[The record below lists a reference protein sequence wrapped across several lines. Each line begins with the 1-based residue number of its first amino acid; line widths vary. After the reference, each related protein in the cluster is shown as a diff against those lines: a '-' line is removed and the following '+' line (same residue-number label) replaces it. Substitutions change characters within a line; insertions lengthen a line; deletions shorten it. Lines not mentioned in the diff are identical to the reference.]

1 MDRVFY
7 ALLILLAQNPT
18 YEVASVKLDNSG
30 SGNSSTNTSKGRI
43 VITNHTLKS
52 LVERA
57 YSVKPFQVVCPEWL
71 ENVRVDIT
79 ATYPPDTKREERPL
93 MLRSLL
99 EERFKLS
106 AHRVSK
112 EVQGLVLVPAKA
124 GFKLTAVERGGS
136 SMSSNGG
143 NVRTLTSKK
152 VAMEELADF
161 LARELDQTVLDRTGI
176 AGVYDFDLRWAHGD
190 QKDDSAPS
198 IFTALQETLGLRL
211 KPEKVPVD
219 IIVVDH
225 MERTPTE
232 N

>member
-1 MDRVFY
+1 MDRVLI
-7 ALLILLAQNPT
+7 ALLSLPAQIPT

-30 SGNSSTNTSKGRI
+30 TGHSSTNTSKGRI
-43 VITNHTLKS
+43 AITNHTLKS

-57 YSVKPFQVVCPEWL
+57 YGVKPFQVACPEWM

-79 ATYPPDTKREERPL
+79 ATYPAETKREDRPL

-112 EVQGLVLVPAKA
+112 EVQGLVLLPAKA
-124 GFKLTAVERGGS
+124 GFKLAPVESGGS

-143 NVRTLTSKK
+143 SVRTLTSKK

-161 LARELDQTVLDRTGI
+161 LGRELDETVLDRTGI
-176 AGVYDFDLRWAHGD
+176 AGVYDFELRWAHGE

-198 IFTALQETLGLRL
+198 IFTALQESPGLRL
-211 KPEKVPVD
+211 KPEKVPLEM
-219 IIVVDH
+219 IVVDR
-225 MERTPTE
+225 MERASTE